1 MPIQPLHPYNTQD
14 YNRYSYATNNP
25 LKYVDMNGFGWFS
38 KARRNIAKF
47 YKKYGRQIASIDILF
62 IPGVNIY
69 VAGFLSGMI
78 DLKQRALVHLQ
89 QDLMLVYCIQ

>member
-1 MPIQPLHPYNTQD
+1 ICQVLTSNT
-14 YNRYSYATNNP
+14 TNDNGGIGSNS
-25 LKYVDMNGFGWFS
+25 KVTFTAKNGFGWFS

-69 VAGFLSGMI
+69 VAGFFI
-78 DLKQRALVHLQ
+78 KHD
-89 QDLMLVYCIQ
+89 

>member
-1 MPIQPLHPYNTQD
+1 MGFIHMNGRVCDPQIGRFLGADPTIQHPYNTQD

-62 IPGVNIY
+62 IPGENIY
-69 VAGFLSGMI
+69 VAGFFI
-78 DLKQRALVHLQ
+78 KHD
-89 QDLMLVYCIQ
+89 